1 MFFARVVIPVTSGCT
16 DPGYYQA
23 APEGWER
30 IGTETMNKTT
40 YKTTAEF
47 YALNRSAMIYVCV
60 AAFAVWTLVLTFI
73 AAI

>member
-1 MFFARVVIPVTSGCT
+1 
-16 DPGYYQA
+16 
-23 APEGWER
+23 
-30 IGTETMNKTT
+30 MNKTT

-60 AAFAVWTLVLTFI
+60 AASAVWTLVLTFI